1 MIDNRPTTSWSRALR
16 GNVRDTLDFMESCYG
31 DLKGYYRE
39 YFCHCIS
46 ILLFSFLLWRENW
59 FYNVFF
65 RILIFINFLPHRVD
79 GARWIGGL
87 KEEAGRFI
95 APLTNWLE
103 EIRFSRS
110 RYLPSVVSSRD
121 AVSLESASQ
130 SRSAVKRAAALMSQL
145 FNCPRFLYPR
155 VSRKY
160 GPIPAEGGRGGCL
173 SPRNCFVSPPPLFF
187 FFPFARFLP
196 SARISIADRNSRV
209 TRFEAWSVVTRK
221 GGKGIYIYTFYLLV
235 NSLLK
240 RDLSL
245 DSIRFLFYFS

>member
-1 MIDNRPTTSWSRALR
+1 MIDNRPTASWSRALR
-16 GNVRDTLDFMESCYG
+16 GNVRDTLDFMESRYG

-46 ILLFSFLLWRENW
+46 ILLFSFAPFSERKL
-59 FYNVFF
+59 
-65 RILIFINFLPHRVD
+65 ILQRFLSNFDFPLNFLPHRVD

-87 KEEAGRFI
+87 KEEEAGRFI

-160 GPIPAEGGRGGCL
+160 GVP
-173 SPRNCFVSPPPLFF
+173 SPQKEEEDACPREIVSSPLPLFF

-196 SARISIADRNSRV
+196 STRISIADRNSRV

-221 GGKGIYIYTFYLLV
+221 KGKGIYIYIHILPP
-235 NSLLK
+235 
-240 RDLSL
+240 R
-245 DSIRFLFYFS
+245 

>member
-1 MIDNRPTTSWSRALR
+1 MIDNRPTASWSRALR
-16 GNVRDTLDFMESCYG
+16 GNVRDTLDFMESRYG

-39 YFCHCIS
+39 DFCHCIS
-46 ILLFSFLLWRENW
+46 ILLFSFAPFSERKL
-59 FYNVFF
+59 
-65 RILIFINFLPHRVD
+65 ILQRFLSNFDFPLNFLPHRVD

-87 KEEAGRFI
+87 KEEEAGRFI

-160 GPIPAEGGRGGCL
+160 GPIPAEGGGGGCL
-173 SPRNCFVSPPPLFF
+173 SPRNCFVSPPSLFF
-187 FFPFARFLP
+187 LPFRSLFAFDSHL
-196 SARISIADRNSRV
+196 DRRSKFSSNSFR
-209 TRFEAWSVVTRK
+209 SVIGCYEKEGERN
-221 GGKGIYIYTFYLLV
+221 IYIYTHFTS
-235 NSLLK
+235 SL
-240 RDLSL
+240 
-245 DSIRFLFYFS
+245 ILFWSAICL